1 MTKKGGEKAINTLK
15 TQGSSALT
23 PEREIVRIKATA
35 SENHTKLR
43 VAGYA
48 RVSSDSDGQLN
59 SFSAQVNYYQRL
71 IEKNSEWELAEIYAD
86 EAVSGVSLDKR
97 DDFGRMLDDCQKGKI
112 DRIITKSTSRFAR
125 NTLDAIRT
133 IRELKDMGVTV
144 YFEKENLDTATLTSE
159 NLLTLYSLFAQEES
173 MSISKNC
180 KKGNRMRMEK
190 GIYVSS
196 NPPYGYRLVDNQLEI
211 YEPEAEVVRRIFAE
225 YLGGSSITRIA
236 QGLMEDE
243 IPSKNGKMK
252 WRHQAVSLIIK
263 NERYVGDMLLQ
274 KNYSEDALPYRKRK
288 NRGELPKYHVKNTHE
303 PIVERIQ
310 YELANILLK
319 ERGKHINS
327 EYGEYPLSR
336 KIKCDKCETTYRRK
350 ITNQIPYWVCRQH
363 DNNKDDCGGKRIT
376 EEAVQEAFIRLYNKL
391 KQHYASILLP
401 MLSSLE
407 KLQELKTRNNP
418 EISTLNK
425 QIAELSEQNHVM
437 NGLLS
442 KGILDS
448 ALFISQ
454 TDELNRKIRS
464 LKVAKARLLAEQE
477 SDSLLDKTE
486 DLVEIIEN
494 SPDRIS
500 SMDVTLFHEL
510 VDKITAYDTQT
521 VDFTLING
529 LVLTERL

>member
-1 MTKKGGEKAINTLK
+1 MNTLK
-15 TQGSSALT
+15 IQGSSALT
-23 PEREIVRIKATA
+23 SQREIVRIKATA
-35 SENHTKLR
+35 TEFHTKLR

-48 RVSSDSDGQLN
+48 RVSSDSADQLN

-71 IEKNSEWELAEIYAD
+71 IEKNSGWELAEIYAD
-86 EAVSGVSLDKR
+86 EAVSGVSTDKR
-97 DDFGRMLDDCQKGKI
+97 DDFGRMLADCQKGKI

-125 NTLDAIRT
+125 NTLDAIRV

-173 MSISKNC
+173 LSISKNC

-190 GIYVSS
+190 GVYVSS
-196 NPPYGYRLVDNQLEI
+196 NPPYGYRLIENQLVV
-211 YEPEAEVVRRIFAE
+211 YEPEAEIVHRIFTE

-236 QGLMEDE
+236 QALMEDAV
-243 IPSKNGKMK
+243 PFKNGRMK
-252 WRHQAVSLIIK
+252 WRHQAISNIIK

-274 KNYSEDALPYRKRK
+274 KTYSEDVLPYRKCK
-288 NRGELPKYHVKNTHE
+288 NKGELPKYYVRNTHE

-319 ERGKHINS
+319 ERGEHINS
-327 EYGEYPLSR
+327 ECGEYPLSR
-336 KIKCDKCETTYRRK
+336 KIRCKECGKAYRRK

-363 DNNKDDCGGKRIT
+363 DNNKDDCGGERLR
-376 EEAVQEAFIRLYNKL
+376 EDAVHEAFVRLYNKL
-391 KQHYASILLP
+391 KQNYAGILLP
-401 MLSSLE
+401 MLSGLE

-464 LKVAKARLLAEQE
+464 LKVTKARLLSEQE
-477 SDSLLDKTE
+477 SDGVLDKTE
-486 DLVEIIEN
+486 DLVEIMEN
-494 SPDRIS
+494 GPDRIS
-500 SMDVTLFHEL
+500 GMQITLFHEM
-510 VDKITAYDTQT
+510 VEKIIAHNTQT
-521 VDFTLING
+521 VDFILING

>member
-1 MTKKGGEKAINTLK
+1 MNTLI

-23 PEREIVRIKATA
+23 PEREIIRIKATA
-35 SENHTKLR
+35 TEIHTKLR

-48 RVSSDSDGQLN
+48 RVSSDSADQLN

-71 IEKNSEWELAEIYAD
+71 IEKNSGWELAEIYAD
-86 EAVSGVSLDKR
+86 EAVSGVSTDKR
-97 DDFGRMLDDCQKGKI
+97 DDFGRMLADCQKGKI

-125 NTLDAIRT
+125 NTLDAIRV

-173 MSISKNC
+173 LSISKNC

-190 GIYVSS
+190 GVYVSS
-196 NPPYGYRLVDNQLEI
+196 NPPYAYRLIENQLVV
-211 YEPEAEVVRRIFAE
+211 YEPEAEIVRRIFTE
-225 YLGGSSITRIA
+225 YLGGSNITRIA
-236 QGLMEDE
+236 QVLMEDAV
-243 IPSKNGKMK
+243 PFKNGRMK
-252 WRHQAVSLIIK
+252 WRHQAISNIIK

-274 KNYSEDALPYRKRK
+274 KTYSEDALPYRKCK
-288 NRGELPKYHVKNTHE
+288 NKGELPKYYVRNTHE

-319 ERGKHINS
+319 ERGEHINS
-327 EYGEYPLSR
+327 ECGEYPLSR
-336 KIKCDKCETTYRRK
+336 KIRCKECGTAYRRK

-363 DNNKDDCGGKRIT
+363 DNNKADCGGERIR
-376 EEAVQEAFIRLYNKL
+376 EDAVHEAFVRLYNKL
-391 KQHYASILLP
+391 KQNYAGILLP
-401 MLSSLE
+401 MLSGLE

-464 LKVAKARLLAEQE
+464 LKVAKARLLSEQE
-477 SDSLLDKTE
+477 SDGVLDKTE
-486 DLVEIIEN
+486 DLVEIMEN
-494 SPDRIS
+494 GPDCIS
-500 SMDVTLFHEL
+500 SIEVTLFHEL
-510 VDKITAYDTQT
+510 VEKVIAHDTQT
-521 VDFTLING
+521 VDFILING